1 MKLCTLAVAAI
12 FAASGA
18 AAGGYTAPGFGPVAA
33 GPMGSAS
40 AGTDWSGFYAGL
52 QYGEGSGDLTLD
64 GPLGDADFDAYG
76 LHVGYQRDMGR
87 VVLGGDLDYNSVDFE
102 GADENG
108 DLLRLRARVGYD
120 AGRVMPYLT
129 LGVAGVHG
137 DIAGDRLADTGLTYG
152 IGADVLVTDR
162 LTVGVE
168 YTRNTFK
175 DILDDLSGI
184 SGLDLDT
191 DLVQVRASYRF

>member
-1 MKLCTLAVAAI
+1 MKLCVLAVAAI
-12 FAASGA
+12 TAASGA
-18 AAGGYTAPGFGPVAA
+18 VAGGYTGPDYAMAPMEA
-33 GPMGSAS
+33 GSSG
-40 AGTDWSGFYAGL
+40 GDWTGVYVGL
-52 QYGEGSGDLTLD
+52 QYGQGSGDLSLA
-64 GPLGDADFDAYG
+64 GPLGEADFDAYG

-87 VVLGGDLDYNSVDFE
+87 IVLGGDLDYNSVDFDGTE
-102 GADENG
+102 DNG

-120 AGRVMPYLT
+120 AGRVMPYVT

-152 IGADVLVTDR
+152 IGADVRVTDR
-162 LTVGVE
+162 FSVGLE

-175 DILDDLSGI
+175 DILDDLTGV